1 MQGHGATA
9 VSPCRLFSSVPWL
22 PWCMDFSNSSE
33 LGGILHPVLPLNT
46 EFLHKRTGCK
56 WYFNNPKLLC
66 GELSPHL
73 LLPGAFNTSGYAHVW
88 VHKLDKGSVCV
99 CVCRNECPEL
109 AKNIFLHK
117 GDRTICLAI
126 SNTHLRKRTP
136 SSPVAHL
143 CWLLLLKP
151 FIKYTG
157 KSNTTNSEG
166 KKSFKGQH
174 NSSSVNLFIMGWF
187 GLVTTVEGKLYLLWK
202 EKKRRKKIYKS
213 QSVLSFFPS
222 FPRLNFLII
231 SGIHWMKW
239 WLLIFFDDK
248 LPAVHVG
255 LITRWH
261 ISFCH
266 LYKLI
271 LDRHNKG
278 SIPNNT
284 TFGKAADLLSLPSPL
299 TKRKICNKG
308 LESIMWEKPE
318 GIEG

>member
-1 MQGHGATA
+1 M
-9 VSPCRLFSSVPWL
+9 
-22 PWCMDFSNSSE
+22 
-33 LGGILHPVLPLNT
+33 
-46 EFLHKRTGCK
+46 
-56 WYFNNPKLLC
+56 
-66 GELSPHL
+66 
-73 LLPGAFNTSGYAHVW
+73 
-88 VHKLDKGSVCV
+88 
-99 CVCRNECPEL
+99 
-109 AKNIFLHK
+109 NIFLHK
-117 GDRTICLAI
+117 GDRIICLTI

-151 FIKYTG
+151 FIKYTR
-157 KSNTTNSEG
+157 KSNTTNWEG

-174 NSSSVNLFIMGWF
+174 NSSSVNLFIMESF
-187 GLVTTVEGKLYLLWK
+187 GLVTTLEGKCYFLWK
-202 EKKRRKKIYKS
+202 EKKKEKKNLQKPKCSIFF
-213 QSVLSFFPS
+213 SFFPKAQFS
-222 FPRLNFLII
+222 DNLWYSLNE
-231 SGIHWMKW
+231 MVTAD
-239 WLLIFFDDK
+239 FFDDK

-271 LDRHNKG
+271 LDRHNKE

-299 TKRKICNKG
+299 TKGKICNKVLD